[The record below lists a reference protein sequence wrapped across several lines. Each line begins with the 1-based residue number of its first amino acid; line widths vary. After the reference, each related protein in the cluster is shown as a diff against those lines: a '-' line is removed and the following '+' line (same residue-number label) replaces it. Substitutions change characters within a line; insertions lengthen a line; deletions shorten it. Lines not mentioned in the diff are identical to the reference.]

1 MWKRPNS
8 LLCFSG
14 TLLSNSKGWLALL
27 IVGFVFSADATITLS
42 PWNPIFQGIDLAT
55 GDADASEPT
64 LQHVITMRV
73 DLSNTNISFFSTPS
87 NGTNSLDT
95 FGQTT
100 GTFMSTYHVQAA
112 INANFFSPC
121 CDTTP
126 NEPKTL
132 LGLAMSQGNTVAPQ
146 VSSGTG
152 SAVLLIAKNNLATM
166 LITSNT
172 ISTANV
178 YTAVAGSQM
187 LLVNGANV
195 APVDTLN
202 PRTAVGLSQGNR
214 YLYMMVID
222 GRETDHSAGATL
234 FDTGTW
240 LSRFGA
246 YNGLNLDG
254 GGSTAMLQ
262 SISNTP
268 TVLNEPSDGQQRV
281 VGNNFGVF
289 ALAIVPPRLTLVGL
303 TTNRFVYFS
312 FNTVPGI
319 SYLIDASTNLSNWVT
334 LANVTNGT
342 AQYTYTD
349 SSSTNLAKRF
359 YRVRWAQ

>member
-1 MWKRPNS
+1 MWKRLHS
-8 LLCFSG
+8 FFSVRR
-14 TLLSNSKGWLALL
+14 ALL
-27 IVGFVFSADATITLS
+27 PGFWSWIAVLVISLAVSANATITVN
-42 PWNPIFQGIDLAT
+42 PWNPIFQGIDIAT

-100 GTFMSTYHVQAA
+100 GTFMSTYHVQVA

-132 LGLAMSQGNTVAPQ
+132 LGLAMSQGNTVAAQ
-146 VSSGTG
+146 TNSGTG
-152 SAVLLIAKNNLATM
+152 SAVLLLAKNNQPTM
-166 LITSNT
+166 LVTSGN
-172 ISTANV
+172 ISTTNV

-187 LLVNGANV
+187 LLVNGKNV

-202 PRTAVGLSQGNR
+202 PRTALGLSQGNR

-222 GRETDHSAGATL
+222 GRETNHSAGATL
-234 FDTGTW
+234 FDTAAW

-262 SISNTP
+262 SISNKA
-268 TVLNEPSDGQQRV
+268 TVLNQPSDGQQRV
-281 VGNNFGVF
+281 VGNNLGVF
-289 ALAIVPPRLTLVGL
+289 ALALVPPRLTSVVL
-303 TTNRFVYFS
+303 TTNHLVQFS
-312 FNTVPGI
+312 FNTSVGA
-319 SYLIDASTNLSNWVT
+319 SYQIDASTNLSNWVT
-334 LANVTNGT
+334 LANITNGS

-349 SSSTNLAKRF
+349 PSSASITSRF
-359 YRVRWAQ
+359 YRVRLTQ

>member
-1 MWKRPNS
+1 MCKRPTS
-8 LLCFSG
+8 LFAFRAR
-14 TLLSNSKGWLALL
+14 LLAKFKCWLFLS
-27 IVGFVFSADATITLS
+27 IVGCVVSADATITIS

-64 LQHVITMRV
+64 LQHAITMRV

-87 NGTNSLDT
+87 NGT
-95 FGQTT
+95 
-100 GTFMSTYHVQAA
+100 FMSVYHVQVA

-132 LGLAMSQGNTVAPQ
+132 LGLAISQSNTVASQ

-152 SAVLLIAKNNLATM
+152 SAVLLIAKNNQSTM
-166 LITSNT
+166 LVTSNS

-187 LLVNGANV
+187 LLINGKNV

-222 GRETDHSAGATL
+222 GREADHSAGATL

-262 SISNTP
+262 SISNQA
-268 TVLNEPSDGQQRV
+268 TVLNQPSDGQQRV
-281 VGNNFGVF
+281 VGNNLGVF
-289 ALAIVPPRLTLVGL
+289 ALPLVSPKITSVGL
-303 TTNRFVYFS
+303 TTNHLVQFA
-312 FNTVPGI
+312 FNTIPGI
-319 SYLIDASTNLSNWVT
+319 SYQIDASTNLSNWVT
-334 LANVTNGT
+334 LANITNAG

-349 SSSTNLAKRF
+349 SSSTNLVRRF
-359 YRVRWAQ
+359 YRIRLSQ